1 MSDRQEILS
10 AEETLDDLLLGN
22 MKLIQGVHGYRFSL
36 DAVLLAHF
44 PETKGVRQVFD
55 LGTGSGVIPIL
66 LAVRAPDLR
75 ISGVEIQPSMVDR
88 ARRSVHLNR
97 LADRIEIIQD
107 DIKEL
112 EKSLP
117 GGCAELVLSNP
128 PFWRKG
134 EGHISI
140 NSEEA
145 IARHE
150 LELNLEELVKQGAY
164 LLCQGGKMAIIQRA
178 ERLAEAMEIFQR
190 HKLSVKRLR
199 MVHSFVDRNAGLVL
213 LEGQKNRPGSLISI
227 LPPLVIYQ
235 QPGEYSDEI
244 KQIYREK

>member
-1 MSDRQEILS
+1 MADTQEIIS
-10 AEETLDDLLLGN
+10 VEETMDDLILGN
-22 MKLIQGVHGYRFSL
+22 MKIIQGAHGYRFSL

-44 PETKGVRQVFD
+44 PEITGVRRVFD
-55 LGTGSGVIPIL
+55 LGTGSGVIPLL
-66 LAVRAPDLR
+66 LAVRNPDLQ
-75 ISGVEIQPSMVDR
+75 ISGVEIQPAMVDR
-88 ARRSVHLNR
+88 ARRSVSLNG
-97 LADRIEIIQD
+97 LAHRIEIIQE

-112 EKSLP
+112 KKSLP

-128 PFWRKG
+128 PFWRQG

-150 LELNLEELVKQGAY
+150 LNLNLEKLVQQGVY
-164 LLCQGGKMAIIQRA
+164 LLCQGGKLAIIQRA
-178 ERLAEAMEIFQR
+178 ERLAEAMEIFR
-190 HKLSVKRLR
+190 HHKLSIKRLR

-213 LEGQKNRPGSLISI
+213 LEGQKNRPGSLTI
-227 LPPLVIYQ
+227 LPPLVIYEK
-235 QPGEYSDEI
+235 PGEYSDEI